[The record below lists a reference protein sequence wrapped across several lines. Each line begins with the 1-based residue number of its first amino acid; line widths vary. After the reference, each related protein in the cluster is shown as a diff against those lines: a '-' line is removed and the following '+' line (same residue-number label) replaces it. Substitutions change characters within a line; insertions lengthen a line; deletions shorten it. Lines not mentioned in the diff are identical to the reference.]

1 MIVRLMSVFLYIC
14 LAAARNARSE
24 QNISE
29 SFELIGTNGF
39 KTQRTTNPLSER
51 LGEKLDKDL
60 RVKRNDDAHNEG
72 IDVNYSVS
80 SDDEVNSTNESTIF
94 TSGFN
99 VLQVTNKSSNTTQIS
114 RTSFKLSTPKAVS
127 ASKRGSTS
135 QSSSARR
142 MPTVKTT
149 MSPRFSAATQKSSSK
164 ATRISSVKPNTGS
177 GKIVSSSIASSLSSS
192 TMAKSKFSSSNIY
205 TTSSFKKAAK
215 SEISSPH
222 TTKKNPPAS
231 SVKPATP
238 KGKIESSKSLSSTT
252 PRRLSSKSFSTAK
265 TSSFRP
271 KPSKHVKSFDS
282 AAGLKDSSTST
293 GKPSTQT
300 DTLKFAGNSLTS
312 GTVSTKTIN
321 SLPSIRIEST
331 TAAAFEMISNTKDD
345 NQSSVKKKRVGFNA
359 AQPQEKSQKFQFDTT
374 TTQKIAASIHFPSK

>member
-29 SFELIGTNGF
+29 SFELTGTNGF
-39 KTQRTTNPLSER
+39 KTQRTTNPFSER

-114 RTSFKLSTPKAVS
+114 RTSFKLSTSKAVS

-149 MSPRFSAATQKSSSK
+149 MSPRFSAATQKGSRE

-177 GKIVSSSIASSLSSS
+177 GKIVSSSIASSLSFS

-215 SEISSPH
+215 SEISSPY

-252 PRRLSSKSFSTAK
+252 PLSSKSFSTAK

-293 GKPSTQT
+293 GKPSTQM